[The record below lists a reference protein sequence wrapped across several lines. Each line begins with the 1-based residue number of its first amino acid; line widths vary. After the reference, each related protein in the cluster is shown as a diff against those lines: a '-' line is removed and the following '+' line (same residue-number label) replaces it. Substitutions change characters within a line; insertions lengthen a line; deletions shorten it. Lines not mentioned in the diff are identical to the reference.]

1 MLTGTD
7 RVVLQLPRR
16 RALMGLQQP
25 QLPHVRAA
33 VPIRINLPYPPAS

>member
-1 MLTGTD
+1 MLTATD

-25 QLPHVRAA
+25 QLPDIGTA
-33 VPIRINLPYPPAS
+33 VQFRVDLPYPPTF